1 MNPQGTSRAVIFDL
15 DGVLVESES
24 LKAKA
29 HSAAVGELGGR
40 VPPSY
45 YSHVMGASHE
55 FVRAAFIREGNLT
68 VAPDRYSSLY
78 HGIYERMLVDLEVT
92 AGARELVVA
101 LGDRD
106 YPLAVATSSQPW
118 MVDRI
123 LRQTGLGGHFQVV
136 VTAADVERH
145 KPAPDA
151 YHQALDRLGV
161 MPANATVIEDS
172 ETGVTAAVAA
182 GIPTLARRHE
192 MNQRHDLTQ
201 AEVVLDSLLQTD
213 QILRWIDKIGS
224 RVRA

>member
-1 MNPQGTSRAVIFDL
+1 
-15 DGVLVESES
+15 
-24 LKAKA
+24 
-29 HSAAVGELGGR
+29 
-40 VPPSY
+40 
-45 YSHVMGASHE
+45 
-55 FVRAAFIREGNLT
+55 
-68 VAPDRYSSLY
+68 
-78 HGIYERMLVDLEVT
+78 
-92 AGARELVVA
+92 
-101 LGDRD
+101 
-106 YPLAVATSSQPW
+106 

-161 MPANATVIEDS
+161 MPANAAVIEDS
-172 ETGVTAAVAA
+172 ESGVTAAVSA

-192 MNQRHDLTQ
+192 MNQRHDLTK

-213 QILRWIDKIGS
+213 QILHWIDKIGS